1 MKADTTVTVEVET
14 GSEFERLVREGRRA
28 AMLRVVVFALVA
40 GLSAGLV
47 SAALS
52 GCTPAAQQTA
62 VARIASGVR
71 SAHETTNRARDAYV
85 ESQRIAEAA
94 AVAAAQAM
102 GGTAAEVEARGLEM
116 LRKLDDARRPVLA
129 AFAVA
134 YAALA
139 RAESLVELVAAGKR
153 DPVALMQAA
162 MEVARTAE
170 AVYAA
175 VRSGAK

>member
-1 MKADTTVTVEVET
+1 MQSWGTVNVEIDGLDEAERILK
-14 GSEFERLVREGRRA
+14 SERRHK
-28 AMLRVVVFALVA
+28 MLRVVVFALVA

-52 GCTPAAQQTA
+52 GCTASQQQTA
-62 VARIASGVR
+62 VTRIASGVR
-71 SAHETTNRARDAYV
+71 AAHETTNRARDAYV

-102 GGTAAEVEARGLEM
+102 GGTPAEVEARGLDL

-153 DPVALMQAA
+153 DPMALVLAA
-162 MEVARTAE
+162 QEVAKTAE

-175 VRSGAK
+175 VRK